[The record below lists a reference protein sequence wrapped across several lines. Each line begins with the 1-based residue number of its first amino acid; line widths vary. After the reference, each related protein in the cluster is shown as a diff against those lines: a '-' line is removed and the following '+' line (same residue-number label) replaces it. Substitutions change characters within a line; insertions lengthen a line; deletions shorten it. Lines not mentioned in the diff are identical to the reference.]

1 MSVFEH
7 CALFIQVSVS
17 AIHVLYM
24 YRTNPDISEP
34 KISKR
39 EVGDLLSPTLILNLT
54 STFSD
59 PLFPLKKIAFCM
71 TFATIFLSMH
81 KKFHVEFLK
90 VLERKEK
97 QKEDLE
103 DSYSFSGI

>member
-1 MSVFEH
+1 
-7 CALFIQVSVS
+7 
-17 AIHVLYM
+17 
-24 YRTNPDISEP
+24 
-34 KISKR
+34 
-39 EVGDLLSPTLILNLT
+39 
-54 STFSD
+54 
-59 PLFPLKKIAFCM
+59 M

>member
-1 MSVFEH
+1 
-7 CALFIQVSVS
+7 
-17 AIHVLYM
+17 M
-24 YRTNPDISEP
+24 YKTNPDISEP

-39 EVGDLLSPTLILNLT
+39 EVGDLVSPTLILNLT
-54 STFSD
+54 NTFSD